1 MKYRRPDAVA
11 NDTELVVN
19 GTDVTDVFERE
30 VRKQPSGLQ
39 SDLKKCGR
47 LYFVCLPFVYL
58 CNCNFNFM

>member
-30 VRKQPSGLQ
+30 VRKLPSGLQ
-39 SDLKKCGR
+39 SNLKKMGPTVFCQSAFCI
-47 LYFVCLPFVYL
+47 FV
-58 CNCNFNFM
+58 

>member
-30 VRKQPSGLQ
+30 VRKLPSGLQ
-39 SDLKKCGR
+39 SNLKKMRPTVFC
-47 LYFVCLPFVYL
+47 LSAFCIFV
-58 CNCNFNFM
+58 